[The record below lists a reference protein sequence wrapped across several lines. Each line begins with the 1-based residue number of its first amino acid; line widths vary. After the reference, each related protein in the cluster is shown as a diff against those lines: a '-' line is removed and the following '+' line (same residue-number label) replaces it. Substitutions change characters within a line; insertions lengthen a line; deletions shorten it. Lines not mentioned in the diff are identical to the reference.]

1 MSSAATIP
9 GCWNSRDR
17 RGASP
22 PGPQADAPTHEGE
35 LLTRA
40 IVQRVRSAAVDVGDE
55 RVARIDRGLVVLLGV
70 AADDRARDGERL
82 ATKIAGLR
90 VFDDERGKMALAVA
104 DIGGAILVVPQ
115 FTLYGDARHG
125 RRPDFTAAATPDVGR
140 RLYDAFCG
148 VLRSKDLAVEQGR
161 FGALMRVV
169 LEADGP
175 VTLVLSTDGWAQSD
189 LGRP

>member
-1 MSSAATIP
+1 M
-9 GCWNSRDR
+9 
-17 RGASP
+17 
-22 PGPQADAPTHEGE
+22 
-35 LLTRA
+35 
-40 IVQRVRSAAVDVGDE
+40 QRVRSAAVHVGDE

-70 AADDRARDGERL
+70 AADDRAQDGERL
-82 ATKIAGLR
+82 ATKVAGLR
-90 VFDDERGKMALAVA
+90 VFDDERGKMARAVA
-104 DIGGAILVVPQ
+104 DIGGAILVIPQ

-148 VLRSKDLAVEQGR
+148 VLRGKDLAVEQGR

-175 VTLVLSTDGWAQSD
+175 VTLVLSTDGWAQAD
-189 LGRP
+189 LGRA